1 MKTAIVLGA
10 GMVGVSTALALRDRG
25 WDVTL
30 VDRKAPGQE
39 TSFGN
44 AGIIQAEAV
53 EPYAMPRTLR
63 EMFAIVTG
71 RSNDVHYNWAELPF
85 HAGALLRYWWHS
97 EPSRHRRTAVA
108 WASLIRRATGAHAP
122 LIERAGVGNL
132 VRRSG
137 WRVLYRSLPELEAGL
152 AEAERIRTTYGVPY
166 AVRSPQET
174 LQDEPA
180 LIDGGAG
187 SIHWPDSWTAS
198 NPGALAEAYGDLFA
212 REGGTFVHGQA
223 ETLKRDGKGWAVKTD
238 AGWIS
243 AQAAVICL
251 GPWSAELLKPYGHRF
266 PMVRKRGYHAHYRSP
281 YALQAPVLDTAN
293 GYVMAPMAAGT
304 RITTGAHVARFDVTP
319 AYRQLEHSERAAAEL
334 INLGER
340 VEDKPWQGTRPCMP
354 DMLPVIGTSPY
365 QRGLWMNFGHG
376 HQGFTLGPASA
387 EMLAAMMDEETP
399 AVDMK
404 PFRPERY

>member
-10 GMVGVSTALALRDRG
+10 GMVGVSTALALTDRD

-63 EMFAIVTG
+63 EVFNIVTG
-71 RSNDVHYNWAELPF
+71 RSNDVHYSWAELPF
-85 HAGALLRYWWHS
+85 HAGALFRYWWHS
-97 EPSRHRRTAVA
+97 EPVRHRRAAVA

-122 LIERAGVGNL
+122 LIERASADNL

-137 WRVLYRSLPELEAGL
+137 WRVLYRTAADMEIGL
-152 AEAERIRTTYGVPY
+152 AEAERIRTSYGVPY
-166 AVRSPQET
+166 FARTTDET

-180 LIDGGAG
+180 LVNGGAG
-187 SIHWPDSWTAS
+187 SIHWTDSWTAS
-198 NPGALAEAYGDLFA
+198 NPGALVEAYGALFTRA
-212 REGGTFVHGQA
+212 GGKFIFGRA
-223 ETLKRDGKGWAVKTD
+223 ETLQREGSGWSVKTD
-238 AGWIS
+238 EGKIT
-243 AQAAVICL
+243 AQAAVVCL
-251 GPWSAELLKPYGHRF
+251 GPWSSELLKPLGHSF
-266 PMVRKRGYHAHYRSP
+266 HMVRMRGYHAHYRSP

-304 RITTGAHVARFDVTP
+304 RITTGAHVARFDVAP
-319 AYRQLEHSERAAAEL
+319 AYKQLEHSERAAAEL

-376 HQGFTLGPASA
+376 HQGFTLGLASA
-387 EMLAAMMDEETP
+387 DMLAAMMDGETP
-399 AVDMK
+399 EVDMK